1 MNHHVFIFA
10 FSSLIAAMAFI
21 YPNLFSISVMLT
33 LFAYLVYDKV
43 FIKSTI
49 TKKENAL

>member
-1 MNHHVFIFA
+1 MNHHFFIIA
-10 FSSLIAAMAFI
+10 FSSWIAAMAAIF
-21 YPNLFSISVMLT
+21 PNLFSICVMLT

-49 TKKENAL
+49 TTKDGEK

>member
-10 FSSLIAAMAFI
+10 FSSLIAALAFI
-21 YPNLFSISVMLT
+21 LPNLLSTCVMLT

-43 FIKSTI
+43 FIKSII
-49 TKKENAL
+49 TKKEGEQ